1 MTLSNLKPLATAI
14 AGFAPTLATMLLGPL
29 AGTAV
34 SALEQ
39 VFGLQK
45 GAGPDAITQ
54 IVQSGAM
61 TPDQL
66 VAVRVADQKHAEI
79 IEQQKIDLAK
89 INADHDAAFAA
100 IDAQDRASA
109 RAREVALKD
118 WMPKFIACLVVIAVI
133 GAEGSLLYFGQPKGI
148 DGVVLGRIL
157 GTLDSALI
165 MVLSYY
171 FGSSA
176 GSSKKDQILGEI
188 AKS

>member
-1 MTLSNLKPLATAI
+1 MNLAALKPLATAI
-14 AGFAPTLATMLLGPL
+14 GSYAPMLATMLGGPL

-34 SALEQ
+34 AALEQ
-39 VFGLQK
+39 AFGLQK

-54 IVQSGAM
+54 IVQSGSM

-66 VAVRVADQKHAEI
+66 AAVRAADQKHAEI
-79 IEQQKIDLAK
+79 IAQQGIDLDKINSDHVEALAK
-89 INADHDAAFAA
+89 IDAD
-100 IDAQDRASA
+100 DRASA
-109 RAREVALKD
+109 RSREVALKD
-118 WMPKFIACLVVIAVI
+118 WMPKFLACLVVIAVI
-133 GAEGSLLYFGQPKGI
+133 GCEGSLLYFGQPKGI

-165 MVLSYY
+165 MVLSYF

-176 GSSKKDQILGEI
+176 GSAKKDQTLADI